1 MQSLNIVVCVLFI
14 QNEVIIGLFLETK
27 LLYEVR
33 HMG

>member
-1 MQSLNIVVCVLFI
+1 MQSLNIAVCVLFI

-27 LLYEVR
+27 PLYEVR